1 MDSLSI
7 YKNNYNF
14 LTAMI
19 CHTNKTYFY
28 RQFFFKGRLEQ
39 KVTGNV
45 LYTEVN
51 KHTDVTFKSESV
63 VVHLTRLCKQ
73 H

>member
-1 MDSLSI
+1 
-7 YKNNYNF
+7 
-14 LTAMI
+14 MI

-73 H
+73 HWRGRSLHS